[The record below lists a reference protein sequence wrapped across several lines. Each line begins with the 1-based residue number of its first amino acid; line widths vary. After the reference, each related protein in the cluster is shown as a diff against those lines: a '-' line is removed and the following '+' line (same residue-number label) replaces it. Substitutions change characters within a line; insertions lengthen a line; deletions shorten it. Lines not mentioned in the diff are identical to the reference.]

1 MRSFMLDKVKKAMQT
16 KSEVLA
22 SCNLSQDQLDSHW
35 MPYTAN
41 REFKQNPRMI
51 VSAEGNYFTDSAG
64 RKILDSL
71 SGLWTTG
78 AGHSRP
84 EIIEAVSKQITTLD
98 YTPGFQFSH
107 PKAFELAHRITEF
120 MPEGLNRVLF
130 STSGSEA
137 VETSLKVARA
147 YWRKCGQANKTRFI
161 GRVKGY
167 HGVNWGG
174 ISVGGIAANKA
185 MFGQAIEAT
194 HMPHT
199 MLPENK
205 FSKGMPTEGA
215 HLIKELEEMISLYDA
230 SNIAAVIVEPMA
242 GSGGVIPPP
251 VGYLNK
257 LREVCTQHNILLIFD
272 EVITAFG
279 RVGSNTG
286 AEEFGVT
293 PDLMC
298 IAKQVT
304 NGTVPMGAMIAK
316 QEIYDTFM
324 AEGGPDHAIELLHG
338 STYSAHPVACAAGLA
353 ALNILEDDQL
363 VARSAAMAPH
373 LEQKVHELKGTK
385 YVTDI
390 RNYGLAAG
398 ITIESSP
405 EGGPALRP
413 YQIAMKCWEK
423 GYYVRFGGDVISLG
437 LPFTVEKEEV
447 DNVVNAIGESIR
459 ELD

>member
-1 MRSFMLDKVKKAMQT
+1 MQPEMQPEIQSNMQS

-22 SCNLSQDQLDSHW
+22 SCNLTQEQLDSHW

-41 REFKQNPRMI
+41 REFKENPRMI
-51 VSAEGNYFTDSAG
+51 VSAKGNYFTDSAG
-64 RKILDSL
+64 RQIFDSL

-84 EIIEAVSKQITTLD
+84 EITEAVSKQISNLD

-107 PKAFELAHRITEF
+107 PKSFELAHRITEF

-137 VETSLKVARA
+137 VETALKVARS
-147 YWRKCGQANKTRFI
+147 YWRKCGKSSKTRFI

-185 MFGQAIEAT
+185 MFGQALEAS
-194 HMPHT
+194 HLSHT
-199 MLPENK
+199 MIPENK

-215 HLIKELEEMISLYDA
+215 YLINELEEMIALYDA

-251 VGYLNK
+251 VGYLK
-257 LREVCTQHNILLIFD
+257 RLREVCTKHNILLIFD

-293 PDLMC
+293 PDLMT

-324 AEGGPDHAIELLHG
+324 EEGGADHQIELFHG

-353 ALNILEDDQL
+353 ALNILDDDQL
-363 VARSAAMAPH
+363 VARSAAMAPF
-373 LEQKVHELKGTK
+373 LEEKVHQLKGTQ
-385 YVTDI
+385 YVSDI

-398 ITIESSP
+398 VTIESAA

-423 GYYVRFGGDVISLG
+423 GFYVRYGGDVISLG
-437 LPFTVEKEEV
+437 LPFTVEKEEI

-459 ELD
+459 ELE